1 MKTNPNRVS
10 LKEIPKKRL
19 TFLLNEGIHF
29 KSKSYYYY
37 INLWDFSSLGN
48 VINGMLCKF
57 SSASE

>member
-19 TFLLNEGIHF
+19 TFLLNESIYF
-29 KSKSYYYY
+29 RSKSYYYY
-37 INLWDFSSLGN
+37 IDSWDFSSLGD
-48 VINGMLCKF
+48 VINGMLYKF